1 MKTILKSVICI
12 MGLLVPASVLADNK
26 APAEFSDVPTWY
38 DYRLPYDGSGTF
50 MEPYEI
56 SKPEHLAQ
64 LAYEVNEENNMHEGH
79 FFVLTADI
87 DLNKTVDGK
96 RVQWIP
102 IGYRSGDYGKR
113 YRFKG
118 VLLGVDTKSMQNSV

>member
-1 MKTILKSVICI
+1 MKTIRN
-12 MGLLVPASVLADNK
+12 SVLCLLWLLAPLS
-26 APAEFSDVPTWY
+26 ALAVPAEFSDVPTWY
-38 DYRLPYDGSGTF
+38 DYRQPYDGSGTF

-64 LAYEVNEENNMHEGH
+64 LAYEVNEEGKPHEGK

-87 DLNKTVDGK
+87 NLDKTVDGK

-102 IGYRSGDYGKR
+102 IGYHHYSYDKK
-113 YRFKG
+113 YRFQG
-118 VLLGVDTKSMQNSV
+118 VVYYWA